1 MKKPKFTHGFVDR
14 HGKPRFYF
22 RREGFASAALPG
34 LPWSLDFMAAYE
46 AAMAG
51 ETAPRR
57 EIGTKRAGPGT
68 IAALTVA
75 YFNSA
80 GFQSLAQS
88 TRTTYR
94 GIIENF
100 AAAHGDKRV
109 ALMQRRHVEEIL
121 AGKVATPAAANNW
134 LRMVKMLM
142 AFAVEQE
149 LRGDDPTTGIK
160 SITTHSDG
168 FYTWSEAD
176 ISQFEAHHAI
186 GTMPR
191 LALALLLYTAQR
203 RSDVVKIG
211 RQHIRDGVLT
221 LRQKKTHTPLEIP
234 VHPVLAEIIA
244 ATPSDHLMLLTTSF
258 GKPFTEKGF
267 GGWFRKQCNAAGVP
281 AECSAHG
288 LRKAACRRLAEA
300 GCSANVIAS
309 ISGHASLREVER
321 YTKAAD
327 QARMARQ
334 AMTAITPGTS
344 SGKL

>member
-1 MKKPKFTHGFVDR
+1 MKKPRYTHGFIQ
-14 HGKPRFYF
+14 KEKLYFYF
-22 RREGFASAALPG
+22 RREGFKQVALSG
-34 LPWSLDFMAAYE
+34 LPWSPEFMAAYE

-51 ETAPRR
+51 ETAPRK
-57 EIGTKRAGPGT
+57 EICAKRTAPGT
-68 IAALTVA
+68 VAATTIA

-80 GFQSLAQS
+80 GFQSLAPS
-88 TRTTYR
+88 TRATYR
-94 GIIENF
+94 GILENF
-100 AAAHGDKRV
+100 VAEHGDKRI
-109 ALMQRRHVEEIL
+109 ALLQRRHVEEIM
-121 AGKVATPAAANNW
+121 ASKVATPAAANNW

-142 AFAVEQE
+142 AFAVEQG
-149 LRGDDPTTGIK
+149 LRADNPTREIK
-160 SITTHSDG
+160 SIATHSDG
-168 FYTWSEAD
+168 FYTWTEAD
-176 ISQFEAHHAI
+176 ISQFEAYHAI

-221 LRQKKTHTPLEIP
+221 LRQKKTHTQLEIP

-258 GKPFTEKGF
+258 GKPFSEKGF

-288 LRKAACRRLAEA
+288 LRKAACRRLAEH
-300 GCSANVIAS
+300 GCSANLIAS

-334 AMTAITPGTS
+334 AMKAITPGTS